1 MCAGFLRCV
10 IKADIGLRAEFSFC
24 SNSKLLKVAG
34 SHVSLVSFSKSLL
47 TLTGFCYQWYAQK
60 QKRVN
65 RCSFFFFH
73 LSGWS
78 RSAWLISLLR
88 LKVKL
93 ERIYF
98 WHSVKKAPI
107 LFKDFEKRP
116 FFDLRRRYF
125 LVFREIGN
133 YGWKGGFLV
142 NLILWKRFSRHQI
155 WRASLLSCNCSK
167 SFGLKLSK
175 IFTIRLTGC
184 RILKLEAV
192 KSKSQKLLFKV
203 RAQNLKKINLFGH
216 PNWTSTNKQNA
227 ALISIT
233 FQSQVPLF
241 SLPYT
246 DTADQYISRY
256 QC

>member
-24 SNSKLLKVAG
+24 SNSKLLKVAE
-34 SHVSLVSFSKSLL
+34 SHVSLIVSFSKSQL
-47 TLTGFCYQWYAQK
+47 TLTGFCYQWFAQK

-133 YGWKGGFLV
+133 SWQNTKRWVLGKLDSV
-142 NLILWKRFSRHQI
+142 KEILERP
-155 WRASLLSCNCSK
+155 N
-167 SFGLKLSK
+167 
-175 IFTIRLTGC
+175 LTG
-184 RILKLEAV
+184 
-192 KSKSQKLLFKV
+192 KSPFLQLRSKVAGQSRQK
-203 RAQNLKKINLFGH
+203 
-216 PNWTSTNKQNA
+216 
-227 ALISIT
+227 
-233 FQSQVPLF
+233 F
-241 SLPYT
+241 SP
-246 DTADQYISRY
+246 
-256 QC
+256 

>member
-24 SNSKLLKVAG
+24 SNSKLLKVAE
-34 SHVSLVSFSKSLL
+34 SHVSLIVSFSKSQL
-47 TLTGFCYQWYAQK
+47 TLTGFCYQWFAQK

-107 LFKDFEKRP
+107 LFKDFEKRQLFGIRGP
-116 FFDLRRRYF
+116 THF
-125 LVFREIGN
+125 LIWESEIFWHLEKLEILGRTE
-133 YGWKGGFLV
+133 KGGFLV
-142 NLILWKRFSRHQI
+142 NLFLWKRFSRDQI
-155 WRASLLSCNCSK
+155 WRASLLSCNCDQ
-167 SFGLKLSK
+167 KLRDK
-175 IFTIRLTGC
+175 
-184 RILKLEAV
+184 AV
-192 KSKSQKLLFKV
+192 KNFHHKV
-203 RAQNLKKINLFGH
+203 DGL
-216 PNWTSTNKQNA
+216 
-227 ALISIT
+227 
-233 FQSQVPLF
+233 
-241 SLPYT
+241 
-246 DTADQYISRY
+246 
-256 QC
+256 